1 MPLLPHF
8 GTYNLQQQKAS
19 KFKFLL
25 QQKFGFLPKYL
36 VSKLFWLGISR
47 KSQDLQRYHRFES
60 KWLY

>member
-36 VSKLFWLGISR
+36 VSTLAGFASY
-47 KSQDLQRYHRFES
+47 SAHY
-60 KWLY
+60 YY